1 MELPSIFFE
10 DRLEATE
17 RAWLEKVF
25 WLDEVFACSTAIR
38 IDNVVAYVLHMVA
51 SIFIVLSKWLSIDA
65 FVAFSHSRLDL
76 LALRICRLHEALST
90 RNRLKM
96 NPDDQ
101 KCPSGQ

>member
-1 MELPSIFFE
+1 MG
-10 DRLEATE
+10 T
-17 RAWLEKVF
+17 WLENVF

-38 IDNVVAYVLHMVA
+38 IGP
-51 SIFIVLSKWLSIDA
+51 
-65 FVAFSHSRLDL
+65 L
-76 LALRICRLHEALST
+76 LALRICRLHEALSA